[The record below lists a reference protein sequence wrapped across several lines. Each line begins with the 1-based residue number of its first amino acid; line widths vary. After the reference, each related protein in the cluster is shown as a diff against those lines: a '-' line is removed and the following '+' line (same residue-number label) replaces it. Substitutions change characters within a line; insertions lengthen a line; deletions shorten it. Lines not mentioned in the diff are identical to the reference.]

1 MHILALK
8 YDKKA
13 PIDSENFLMEITNIA
28 AVKHN
33 SKNLWVM
40 VGDELFHDDPK
51 KILNQIIFRDDNI
64 IFVLSRWRKMAYNV
78 LLEYL
83 YVNEPEKVVAVEY
96 RRSNP

>member
-1 MHILALK
+1 MRIFALK
-8 YDKKA
+8 YDSKA
-13 PIDSENFLMEITNIA
+13 SVDSENFLTEITEVA

-33 SKNLWVM
+33 SKNLWAM

-51 KILNQIIFRDDNI
+51 KILNQVVFRGDNVG
-64 IFVLSRWRKMAYNV
+64 FVLARGRKMAYKV

-83 YVNEPEKVVAVEY
+83 SVNEPEKVVAVEY